1 MLIALLAAALVQ
13 TASAPSVQPVV
24 WAEPPRIEMPP
35 KALEAGASGS
45 VVLRCD
51 FMGNGTVAN
60 CVVISETPAGLGFGR
75 EAIRG
80 VRTARAQ
87 AGQTGPREVRLNFS
101 TR

>member
-1 MLIALLAAALVQ
+1 MFIAFLAAVLVQ
-13 TASAPSVQPVV
+13 STPAPAAPQVA
-24 WAEPPRIEMPP
+24 WAQPPRVETPP

-51 FMGNGTVAN
+51 FMENGAATN
-60 CVVISETPAGLGFGR
+60 CVVISETPEGLGFGR

-87 AGQTGPREVRLNFS
+87 PGQTGPREVRLNFS

>member
-1 MLIALLAAALVQ
+1 MLTALLAAALVQ
-13 TASAPSVQPVV
+13 TAPAPSLPPVV
-24 WAEPPRIEMPP
+24 WAEPPRMEMPP

-51 FMGNGTVAN
+51 FMENGAATN
-60 CVVISETPAGLGFGR
+60 CVVVSETPAGLGFGR

-80 VRTARAQ
+80 VRMARARP
-87 AGQTGPREVRLNFS
+87 GQTGPHEVRLNFS